1 MEIALKYRLFVICFC
16 AVWMQIGG
24 IFVCVPGFGKSRPH
38 LRGKRDMEVPFRIAK
53 AGDAEKNAALRKI
66 ITTELPDC
74 RSSYIMEV
82 ESDGWKHGFYNVQ
95 NIPGEAAERTAG
107 SSDAVHQHSGNVPGI
122 RQRIRWFWKSDC
134 PDERKR
140 RVPGHALQGNYRYR
154 FRRDLLPDGKDR
166 RKQCRGRR
174 GGFLPD

>member
-1 MEIALKYRLFVICFC
+1 MSVYRDLENPGRIC
-16 AVWMQIGG
+16 GG
-24 IFVCVPGFGKSRPH
+24 KETR
-38 LRGKRDMEVPFRIAK
+38 KVPFRIAK

-66 ITTELPDC
+66 ITTELRDC
-74 RSSYIMEV
+74 WSSYIMEV

-140 RVPGHALQGNYRYR
+140 RVPGQILQGNYRYR
-154 FRRDLLPDGKDR
+154 FRRDLLPNGKDR